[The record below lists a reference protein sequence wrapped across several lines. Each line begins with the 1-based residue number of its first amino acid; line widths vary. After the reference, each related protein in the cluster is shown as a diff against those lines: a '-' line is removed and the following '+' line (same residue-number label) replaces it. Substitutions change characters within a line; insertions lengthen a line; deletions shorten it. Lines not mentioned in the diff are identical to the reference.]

1 MNQLVDRS
9 ISDRFCHEATIKFS
23 SRFFDEAI
31 RNFLRTYLG
40 NSLLPKYNNE

>member
-31 RNFLRTYLG
+31 RKGTGLEMAKTYY
-40 NSLLPKYNNE
+40 NKY